1 MNIMK
6 EAMEMKEIKI
16 SDIKGIQ
23 IGQAEDVKAGTGC
36 TVIIC
41 KEGATAGV
49 DVRGGGPA
57 TRETDLLNPINM
69 VQQIHAVMLS
79 GGSAFGLD
87 AASGAMQYLEEHD
100 CGFDMQV
107 AHVPIVCGASLF
119 DLSVGDPKVRPDK
132 AMGYQACVNS
142 EQNLFEEGN
151 HGAGTG
157 ASVGKVLGFDK
168 AMKSGIGMSGIETGG
183 IQVAAVVAV
192 NACGNV
198 VDYETNEQL
207 AGIYDAS
214 SNTIID
220 AKDAVIAQIE
230 QMAALAQGNTTIG
243 CIVTNAKLDKAQCT
257 KIAGIAHN
265 GYARAIHPVHTMS
278 DGDTIFVLST
288 GEVEVMPD
296 AIGIL
301 ATEMM
306 AKAINRAVKAADS
319 AYGLKAYKDV
329 HK

>member
-1 MNIMK
+1 MK
-6 EAMEMKEIKI
+6 DIRI
-16 SDIKGIQ
+16 TDIKGIQ
-23 IGQAEDVKAGTGC
+23 VGQAEDALGGTGC
-36 TVIIC
+36 TVILC

-87 AASGAMQYLEEHD
+87 AASGAMQYLEEHGI
-100 CGFDMQV
+100 GFDMQV
-107 AHVPIVCGASLF
+107 ATIPIVCGASLF
-119 DLSVGDPKVRPDK
+119 DLSVGDPTSRPDK
-132 AMGYQACVNS
+132 EMGYAACVNS
-142 EQNLFEEGN
+142 EQGELLEGN

-157 ASVGKVLGFDK
+157 ASVGKIIGFEH
-168 AMKSGIGMSGIETGG
+168 AMKSGIGTCGVQVNDL
-183 IQVAAVVAV
+183 QVAAIVAV

-207 AGIYDAS
+207 VGIYMEDK
-214 SNTIID
+214 N
-220 AKDAVIAQIE
+220 AVVPAEDLLYQ
-230 QMAALAQGNTTIG
+230 QMDQMRKLPEGNTTIG

-288 GEVEVMPD
+288 NEVEVMPD
-296 AIGIL
+296 AVGML
-301 ATEMM
+301 AVEQM
-306 AKAINRAVKAADS
+306 AKAIKRAVQHADS
-319 AYGLKAYKDV
+319 AYGLKAYKDL
-329 HK
+329 